1 MIIIMLMLM
10 TMTMVTAGTIIITVM
25 GTATT
30 MFTLITLTTPRTRRG
45 CSIAAPIRLVKR
57 SPA

>member
-1 MIIIMLMLM
+1 M
-10 TMTMVTAGTIIITVM
+10 TMTMVTAGITIITVM
-25 GTATT
+25 GTAT
-30 MFTLITLTTPRTRRG
+30 FTLTTMIMRPMRRG

>member
-1 MIIIMLMLM
+1 MIIIMI
-10 TMTMVTAGTIIITVM
+10 MTMVTAGTITIITLM
-25 GTATT
+25 GTATI
-30 MFTLITLTTPRTRRG
+30 MFTLITMTTPRTGRG